1 MAILITGGMG
11 FIGRHLADRL
21 IEAEQEVVIF
31 DIDIETHKN
40 SCVEG
45 AVLVQGDIS
54 NVQQLEDLCEKY
66 NFDTIFHL
74 ASILPPKTEE
84 DPYFTFKINL
94 EGTMNIL
101 NAAVRYNVKNI
112 IYTSSATVFGP
123 DRTPPFTEEDLRDP
137 WTVYSSYKICNEI
150 IGSIYSKKYDM
161 NFRAVR
167 FPVVLG
173 PGRVRFSGMTNY
185 PIEMIEDALHGK
197 PYVANVS
204 PETKIPIIY
213 VEDAVQVLINLWRIE
228 NIHFEIYD
236 IDGIWVSAN
245 EIAEG
250 IKKIIP
256 SAEITFKPVEDAS
269 VHKVL
274 TGVKEEKEKD
284 RFGMR
289 GKRLLDEIL
298 QEYISRSKEE

>member
-11 FIGRHLADRL
+11 FIGRHLTDRL

-31 DIDIETHKN
+31 DIDIVTCKDDQ
-40 SCVEG
+40 VEG
-45 AVLVQGDIS
+45 AILVQGDIS

-66 NFDTIFHL
+66 KFHTIFHL

-84 DPYFTFKINL
+84 DPYFTFKVNL
-94 EGTMNIL
+94 EGTMNVL
-101 NAAVRYNVKNI
+101 KAAVKYNVKNI

-228 NIHFEIYD
+228 NIHFEIYN

-250 IKKIIP
+250 IKKFIP
-256 SAEITFKPVEDAS
+256 SAEITFKPVEDTS

-298 QEYISRSKEE
+298 QEYISRSKDE